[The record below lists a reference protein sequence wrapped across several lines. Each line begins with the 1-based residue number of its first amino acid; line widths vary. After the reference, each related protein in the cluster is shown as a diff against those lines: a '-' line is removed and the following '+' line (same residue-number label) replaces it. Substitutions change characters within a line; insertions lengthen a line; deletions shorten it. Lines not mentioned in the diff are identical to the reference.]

1 MDFNYDKNLYDR
13 CNKNYFYYYPNMYCR
28 PDIIMSEVP
37 VSTNNGYIE
46 LYVFTGRGR
55 VPIEDAVVTIYAR
68 QGEVNEI
75 PVKRVLT
82 KEIP

>member
-1 MDFNYDKNLYDR
+1 MIKIYMTDAIKIIFIIIR
-13 CNKNYFYYYPNMYCR
+13 ICTA
-28 PDIIMSEVP
+28 IMSEVP

-46 LYVFTGRGR
+46 LYVFTDRGR